1 MQKISIR
8 VNAWFGD
15 NEIDLSFP
23 GYWDIKECRM
33 AGHDLPALDDEQM
46 RAALLNPIGAPRLAE
61 LARGKKEVVVLF
73 DDLPK
78 PTPASRIVPF
88 VLEELHAGGIED
100 RHIRFLCAPGTH
112 RPLIY
117 PELAAKLGEEI
128 VKKYNVYNHS
138 IWDNLVNVG
147 ATSHGTPVWV
157 NREFVSCD
165 LRVAVGSLIP
175 HPNAGFGGGG
185 KLIMPGIS
193 GLETIDFHHK
203 KYMGHATSGLGKV
216 DGNEFRLDLAE
227 CARLAGLH
235 FKVDAILNN
244 KREVVGLYAGDFVA
258 EHRQAAKQAREV
270 YYTEAVREADLL
282 VINGYPDESQFARS
296 TWCVPLSLREGGDVV
311 LITYSHEGQN
321 LHQWSG
327 RFGTDFGGRNWKPGG
342 RAKNLAKA
350 NKVIVFAPRLSQ
362 LDRQELG
369 AEEKVI
375 WCKDWGEVLAEL
387 LPRHGAGA
395 KVGVYPY
402 ASVQMEVK

>member
-15 NEIDLSFP
+15 NDIDLSFP
-23 GYWDIKECRM
+23 GYWNITECRM
-33 AGHDLPALDDEQM
+33 AGHDLPALNDEQM
-46 RAALLNPIGAPRLAE
+46 RAALLNPLGSPRLAE
-61 LARGKKEVVVLF
+61 LAQGKQEAVILF

-88 VLEELHAGGIED
+88 VLEELHAGGFTD
-100 RHIRFLCAPGTH
+100 QHIRFLCAPGTH

-128 VKKYNVYNHS
+128 VRKYNVYNHN
-138 IWDNLVNVG
+138 IWDNVVNVG
-147 ATSHGTPVWV
+147 TTSRGTPVWV
-157 NREFVSCD
+157 NREFANCD
-165 LRVAVGSLIP
+165 LRVGVGSLIP

-185 KLIMPGIS
+185 KLVMPGVS
-193 GLETIDFHHK
+193 GLETIDHHHK
-203 KYMGHATSGLGKV
+203 KWFGHATTGLGRV
-216 DGNEFRLDLAE
+216 DDNELRLDLEE

-244 KREVVGLYAGDFVA
+244 KREVVGLYAGDMVA
-258 EHRQAAKQAREV
+258 EHRQASKQAREV

-296 TWCVPLSLREGGDVV
+296 TWCIPLSLREGGDVV

-321 LHQWSG
+321 LHQWAG
-327 RFGTDFGGRNWKPGG
+327 RFGTNYGGRNWKPGG

-350 NKVIVFAPRLSQ
+350 AKVIVFAPRLSQ
-362 LDRQELG
+362 LDRSELG

-375 WCKDWGEVLAEL
+375 WCQDWGEVLAEL
-387 LPRHGAGA
+387 LPRHGPGT